1 MAALEVHE
9 RLYDE
14 ADLWLG
20 AACNVEINVVG
31 TWIAIQRMIN
41 DKDGI
46 VKCDTEMGSLWFPLE
61 ELKGI
66 REAEPEKESGSTWLP
81 DR

>member
-9 RLYDE
+9 QLYDE

-20 AACNVEINVVG
+20 ASCKVEINVAG
-31 TWIAIQRMIN
+31 TWIAIERMIN
-41 DKDGI
+41 HKDGI
-46 VKCDTEMGSLWFPLE
+46 VKCDTEMGALWFPIQ

-66 REAEPEKESGSTWLP
+66 REAEPSKVPASDWLP
-81 DR
+81 S